1 MSWRQRWSFVQMAL
15 GMRKFIQTGQFGD
28 GREAAAAAYVEANA
42 RPGDVDDVLATID
55 KFAREQS
62 MLVNVGDEKGQLL
75 ESAVTRANPER
86 ILELGTYCGYSA
98 LLMARTAPEA
108 HIYTVELSTDNAE
121 VARRIWTH
129 AGVADRI
136 TCVVGTIGDDGATLD
151 KLAAYGFGPGNLD
164 FMFIDHNKD
173 VYLDDLE
180 SVMKRG
186 WLRRGAIAVADN
198 VKVPGAPK
206 YRAYMK
212 EQQGKTWNT
221 VEHSTHVEYQH
232 LLTDLVLESDYLG

>member
-1 MSWRQRWSFVQMAL
+1 MSWKQRWSFVRMAL
-15 GMRKFIQTGQFGD
+15 GMRRFTQTGQFGD

-42 RPGDVDDVLATID
+42 RRGDVDDVLATID
-55 KFAREQS
+55 TFAREQS

-75 ESAVTRANPER
+75 EAALHRANPAR
-86 ILELGTYCGYSA
+86 VLELGTYCGYSS
-98 LLMARTAPEA
+98 LLMARTVPDA
-108 HIYTVELSTDNAE
+108 HIFTVELSVDNAE

-151 KLAAYGFGPGNLD
+151 KLAGHGFGAGNLD
-164 FMFIDHNKD
+164 FMFIDHDKHA
-173 VYLDDLE
+173 YLDDLQ
-180 SVMKRG
+180 SVMHRG
-186 WLRRGAIAVADN
+186 WLHPGAVVVADN
-198 VKVPGAPK
+198 IKVPGSPK
-206 YRAYMK
+206 YRAYMT

-221 VEHSTHVEYQH
+221 VEHDTHVEYQS